1 MILFFLRHGLADR
14 SAWDGPDH
22 ARPLTEKGKQR
33 MAQQA
38 RFIEKLNLNLDY
50 IASSPL
56 TRALQTAQIV
66 AQQLGMEGKLI
77 EDERLSPGFGIY
89 ELQELIQSLPEV
101 NAIMLVGHEP
111 DFSTTMSDLIGG
123 GEVACK
129 KGSLARIDLYDMVKL
144 KGELVWLIPPKALAM
159 GIED

>member
-1 MILFFLRHGLADR
+1 MKLFFLRHGLADR
-14 SAWDGPDH
+14 SEWNGPDH

-33 MAQQA
+33 MAREA
-38 RFIEKLNLNLDY
+38 RFIKQLNLNLDY
-50 IASSPL
+50 IVSSPL
-56 TRALQTAQIV
+56 TRALQTAQII
-66 AQQLGMEGKLI
+66 AEWLGMEDKLI

-89 ELQELIQSLPEV
+89 ELQDLIQALPDV

-111 DFSTTMSDLIGG
+111 DFSTTVSDLIGG

-129 KGSLARIDLYDMVKL
+129 KGSLARIDLYDLANL

-159 GIED
+159 DTA

>member
-1 MILFFLRHGLADR
+1 MKLFFLRHGLADR
-14 SAWDGPDH
+14 SEWNGPDH

-33 MAQQA
+33 MAREA
-38 RFIEKLNLNLDY
+38 RFIKQLNLNLDY
-50 IASSPL
+50 IVSSPL
-56 TRALQTAQIV
+56 TRALQTAQII
-66 AQQLGMEGKLI
+66 AEWLGMEDKLI

-89 ELQELIQSLPEV
+89 ELQDLIQALPDV

-111 DFSTTMSDLIGG
+111 DFSTTVSDLIGG

-129 KGSLARIDLYDMVKL
+129 KGSLARIDLYDLANL

-159 GIED
+159 DAA